1 MEEGKK
7 LEFYGGNGMS
17 LIPFIVFIVIT
28 IGLSFINAAD
38 LNMMIASGVI
48 GLIVGMF
55 LVKDKVRYWDIVLE
69 GLGDK
74 MAMTAVLIWLVVGIY
89 GSVLK
94 SGHLVEGLVWLSVKL
109 HLSGA
114 GFCVA
119 SFLFSATFAL
129 ATGAAFGTVAAMSY
143 ILYPVGILMGCNPA
157 VLGGAI
163 ISGGLFGDNIA
174 PVSDTTIVSTTGQT
188 YTKKSGCAEIGGAVK
203 DRSKYVIIAFILSVI
218 LFAIFGGAKS
228 GQGLDSS
235 VAATLLA
242 ENQNPKGLLML
253 IPTVIVIGMAVTGNN
268 LFVTLPVGI
277 VIALVVGLGGG
288 LFGISDLFR
297 IENGTAMGAFP
308 DGVAG
313 MLSVCILLMVVVS
326 MGSLLIT
333 SGHMGELVDRLS
345 RNIKTTRGAELL
357 IFLFSTVFSVLI
369 SAINTIPNICAS
381 PLVNAVGQKAKLHPY
396 RRANFLAVA
405 CDSFNACMPFGG
417 SVLLLL
423 GIMKTLSTT
432 YDFVEVLSPNAFLF
446 TCFYPC
452 ILWFVMLI
460 AILVGWGRIYEGED
474 GRPVKEKPED
484 WDMSSRSLS

>member
-1 MEEGKK
+1 
-7 LEFYGGNGMS
+7 
-17 LIPFIVFIVIT
+17 
-28 IGLSFINAAD
+28 
-38 LNMMIASGVI
+38 
-48 GLIVGMF
+48 
-55 LVKDKVRYWDIVLE
+55 
-69 GLGDK
+69 
-74 MAMTAVLIWLVVGIY
+74 MAMTAVLIWLIVGIY

-119 SFLFSATFAL
+119 TFLFSATFAL

-163 ISGGLFGDNIA
+163 ISGAILEIILHL
-174 PVSDTTIVSTTGQT
+174 SQT
-188 YTKKSGCAEIGGAVK
+188 RPLYLPQARLTQKSQEVRNRRAVK
-203 DRSKYVIIAFILSVI
+203 DRSKYVIVTFLISIVLY
-218 LFAIFGGAKS
+218 AIFGGAKS
-228 GQGLDSS
+228 DRDWTLVWRRPCLLITRILPTSYVGPHCDCYRNGGYGEQPVCYPSCRIIIA
-235 VAATLLA
+235 VA
-242 ENQNPKGLLML
+242 
-253 IPTVIVIGMAVTGNN
+253 
-268 LFVTLPVGI
+268 
-277 VIALVVGLGGG
+277 VGLGGG
-288 LFGISDLFR
+288 LFGFTDLFR
-297 IENGTAMGAFP
+297 IENGAAMGAFP

-326 MGSLLIT
+326 MGSLLIS
-333 SGHMGELVDRLS
+333 SGYMEELVEHLS

-357 IFLFSTVFSVLI
+357 IFLFSSVFSVLI

-452 ILWFVMLI
+452 ILWFVMLF
-460 AILVGWGRIYEGED
+460 AILIGWGRIFEGEN
-474 GRPVKEKPED
+474 GEPVKEEPKD
-484 WDMSSRSLS
+484 

>member
-1 MEEGKK
+1 MEKAKK

-17 LIPFIVFIVIT
+17 LVPFIVFIVIT

-48 GLIVGMF
+48 GLIVGML
-55 LVKDKVRYWDIVLE
+55 LVKDKPRYWDIVLE

-74 MAMTAVLIWLVVGIY
+74 MAMTAVLIWLIVGIY

-119 SFLFSATFAL
+119 TFLFSATFAL

-163 ISGGLFGDNIA
+163 ISGAIFGDNIA

-188 YTKKSGCAEIGGAVK
+188 YTKKSGSAEIGGAVK
-203 DRSKYVIIAFILSVI
+203 DRSKYVIVTFLISIVLY
-218 LFAIFGGAKS
+218 AIFGGAKS
-228 GQGLDSS
+228 GQGL
-235 VAATLLA
+235 
-242 ENQNPKGLLML
+242 
-253 IPTVIVIGMAVTGNN
+253 VIGMAVMGNN

-277 VIALVVGLGGG
+277 IIAVAVGLGGG
-288 LFGISDLFR
+288 LFGFSDLFR
-297 IENGTAMGAFP
+297 IENGAAMGAFP

-326 MGSLLIT
+326 MGSLLIS
-333 SGHMGELVDRLS
+333 SGYMEELVEHLS

-357 IFLFSTVFSVLI
+357 IFLFSSVFSVLI

-452 ILWFVMLI
+452 ILWFVMLF
-460 AILVGWGRIYEGED
+460 AILIGWGRIFEGEN
-474 GRPVKEKPED
+474 GEPVKEEPKD
-484 WDMSSRSLS
+484 

>member
-1 MEEGKK
+1 MEKEKK

-17 LIPFIVFIVIT
+17 LVPFVVFIVIT

-48 GLIVGMF
+48 GLIVGM
-55 LVKDKVRYWDIVLE
+55 LIVKDKPRYWDIVLE

-89 GSVLK
+89 GSILK

-119 SFLFSATFAL
+119 TFLFSATFAL

-163 ISGGLFGDNIA
+163 ISGAIFGDNIA

-188 YTKKSGCAEIGGAVK
+188 YRKKSGSAEIGGAVK
-203 DRSKYVIIAFILSVI
+203 DRSKYVIVTFIISIVLY
-218 LFAIFGGAKS
+218 AIFGGAKS
-228 GQGLDSS
+228 GQGLDTS
-235 VAATLLA
+235 VAASLLA
-242 ENQNPKGLLML
+242 ENQNPAGLLML
-253 IPTVIVIGMAVTGNN
+253 IPTVIVIGMAVMGNN

-277 VIALVVGLGGG
+277 IIAVIVGIGGG
-288 LFGISDLFR
+288 LFGFADLFR
-297 IENGTAMGAFP
+297 IENGTAMGALP

-333 SGHMGELVDRLS
+333 SGYMEELVERLS

-357 IFLFSTVFSVLI
+357 IFLFSSVFSVLI

-423 GIMKTLSTT
+423 GIMKTLSTA

-452 ILWFVMLI
+452 ILWFVMLF
-460 AILVGWGRIYEGED
+460 AVLVGWGRIYEGEN
-474 GRPVKEKPED
+474 GEPVKEEPED
-484 WDMSSRSLS
+484 